1 MAGFGGYGEKEA
13 AGLNAKETCMKTQ
26 LRHLVAGALY
36 PTKAY
41 SLPAVCERY
50 GLDPGDSQE
59 AFSSK
64 TQYVMR
70 RLEKLSD
77 EKVLGV
83 ARIVVQDLPDD
94 KLQAAIELLDRDG
107 HLVSDLTRHHL
118 AEVLDGFPLAGK
130 RDLLEMLRQHW
141 VSIDHTASVYDA
153 FEGTLADDIHRHAVR
168 NDDWPNSEIL
178 ERAGFLTCSQ
188 AKLFQFL
195 EDVLHP
201 IRRDHGE
208 QERIAAKLNPIL
220 RRDGYCLAPSS
231 RVSGYPVYSVRE
243 TTATGVQPADKLISQ
258 TLSSFDETGV
268 HHSWQKALARR
279 ASDPE
284 GAITAAKTLL
294 ETVCKHIIDDAGG
307 TYSENDDLPKLY
319 ATAAEH
325 LNLAPSQ
332 HTEKVFKSILGNCQ
346 SVVGNL
352 ASLRNRLGDSH
363 GQGRHPVKPQSRHAE
378 LAVNLA
384 GSMAMFLVSTWEAR
398 ARSPRNG

>member
-1 MAGFGGYGEKEA
+1 
-13 AGLNAKETCMKTQ
+13 MKTQ
-26 LRHLVAGALY
+26 IRHLVADALY

-83 ARIVVQDLPDD
+83 ARSVVQEFPDD

-118 AEVLDGFPLAGK
+118 AEALDEFSLPGK

-141 VSIDHTASVYDA
+141 PSIDHTPSSYDI
-153 FEGTLADDIHRHAVR
+153 FEGSLADDIHRHAVR

-195 EDVLHP
+195 EDLLHP
-201 IRRDHGE
+201 IRRDPE
-208 QERIAAKLNPIL
+208 
-220 RRDGYCLAPSS
+220 
-231 RVSGYPVYSVRE
+231 
-243 TTATGVQPADKLISQ
+243 
-258 TLSSFDETGV
+258 ETGADRC
-268 HHSWQKALARR
+268 KAQ
-279 ASDPE
+279 SDPAAGRLLS
-284 GAITAAKTLL
+284 GAIGPHLGLPGLQNSRDHGDWRSA
-294 ETVCKHIIDDAGG
+294 CGRIDF
-307 TYSENDDLPKLY
+307 T
-319 ATAAEH
+319 
-325 LNLAPSQ
+325 
-332 HTEKVFKSILGNCQ
+332 
-346 SVVGNL
+346 
-352 ASLRNRLGDSH
+352 
-363 GQGRHPVKPQSRHAE
+363 
-378 LAVNLA
+378 
-384 GSMAMFLVSTWEAR
+384 
-398 ARSPRNG
+398 SPRLL